1 MSLARTTL
9 SGALTSTAKTV
20 RVASATGI
28 SAGRVMKV
36 DSEDMLVQAVNPD
49 VSTEF
54 TVMRGYGGTTAVA
67 HNTGAPVT
75 CGANSDW
82 LTPLPPQSDGVP
94 VFSYAAAGAITP
106 AAGQHQ
112 LSTGAASAFTLAN
125 PSLGADGMQLTII
138 AGSAHAYTVTA
149 ASAFTGAGAGTV
161 ATFGGAVGDN
171 FEVEARNGL
180 WVIIAKSNVTVA

>member
-1 MSLARTTL
+1 MALVRTTL
-9 SGALTSTAKTV
+9 SGALTTNSKSI

-28 SAGRVMKV
+28 AAGRVVKV
-36 DSEDMLVQAVNPD
+36 DAELMYVQAVNPD

-54 TVMRGYGGTTAVA
+54 SVLRGYGGTTAVA

-75 CGANSDW
+75 AGANTDW
-82 LTPLPPQSDGVP
+82 PTPLPAQSDGVP
-94 VFSYAAAGAITP
+94 VFSYAAAGALTV

-112 LSTGAASAFTLAN
+112 LNTGAASAMTLAN
-125 PSLGADGMQLTII
+125 PSLAQDGQQMEII
-138 AGSAHAYTVTA
+138 AGSAHAYTVTVA
-149 ASAFTGAGAGTV
+149 TAFTGAGAGTV

-171 FEVEARNGL
+171 FLIEARNGL